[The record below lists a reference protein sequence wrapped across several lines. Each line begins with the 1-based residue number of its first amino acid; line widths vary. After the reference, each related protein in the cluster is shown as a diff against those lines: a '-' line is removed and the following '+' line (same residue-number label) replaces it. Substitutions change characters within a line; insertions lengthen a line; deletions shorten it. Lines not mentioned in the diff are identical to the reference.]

1 MGFLGR
7 FRNLTRGLWLTRGSD
22 GRVPGEDALDAE
34 LRTAAATAP
43 LASTPTDDTP
53 DPDPSTAPD
62 TKGPERDDKGNVIKT
77 L

>member
-1 MGFLGR
+1 MGMFGR

-34 LRTAAATAP
+34 LQAAAATARP
-43 LASTPTDDTP
+43 SAVSTDGAPDPTPTA
-53 DPDPSTAPD
+53 APEA
-62 TKGPERDDKGNVIKT
+62 KGPDRDDKGKVIKT